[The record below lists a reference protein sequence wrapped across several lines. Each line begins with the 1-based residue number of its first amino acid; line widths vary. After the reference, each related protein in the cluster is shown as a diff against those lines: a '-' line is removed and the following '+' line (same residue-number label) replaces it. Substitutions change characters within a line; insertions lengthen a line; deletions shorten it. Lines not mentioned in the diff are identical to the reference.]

1 MVNYPSLRKW
11 INVFSG
17 IFGNIPCDSSKS
29 GRSTTFL
36 EKEADRPHPPAK
48 EQSHTMCPFAQ
59 KTGTIIGEN

>member
-29 GRSTTFL
+29 GRSTPFL
-36 EKEADRPHPPAK
+36 EKEADRPQFAPIH
-48 EQSHTMCPFAQ
+48 ESHTMCQFAR
-59 KTGTIIGEN
+59 